1 MYVAIRLLAVSLLLE
16 KGRLVLA
23 RPRRLTREPRTTLEA
38 VVYHVRRSLQR
49 RMHPITS
56 DQGSLTR

>member
-16 KGRLVLA
+16 KGRLVA

-56 DQGSLTR
+56 DQGLLTR